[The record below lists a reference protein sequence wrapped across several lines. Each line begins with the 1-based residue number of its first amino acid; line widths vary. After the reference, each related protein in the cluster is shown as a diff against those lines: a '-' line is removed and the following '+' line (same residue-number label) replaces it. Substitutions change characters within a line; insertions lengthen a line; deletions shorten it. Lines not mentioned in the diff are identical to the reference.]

1 MKVKSIVVALAT
13 ILTAPLAMAQDLS
26 TLTIPASNVIYIAGA
41 SAQTPGLAKTITGFC
56 TTSIETYSGAGSA
69 TNNFVYYCSSAKAN
83 SASNVPTGF
92 AAGSKFAV
100 LKVDQGGSFN
110 GVAAVSPTSVL
121 PASYPKFPTLV
132 CNSTPNAAV
141 SAAVIAG
148 TNVGTCTL
156 EALNNVRPQLGLT
169 DVPKSIWLGRTQLSS
184 ADDANLKTVSGFA
197 GQGFGVAVSAQLY
210 AALQADQGLA
220 ATVQP
225 SLSANQYAS
234 LVQAGADGAVW
245 DILLPNSAKL
255 YAATGVSPLANGLAW
270 PPASQL
276 TLHRRQVTSGTQAS
290 SDVYFLNNPC
300 ENGTSLGGTL
310 APTPGSAIADTAATY
325 ADVTFYPS
333 TVNFLVNERSSTG
346 NVRTGLAAA
355 GYAIGVLS
363 LENPEANI
371 GGGAKYVKINGV
383 SPTADALQKA
393 NLVNGSYDFAFELE
407 IILAKT
413 AAANINSFA
422 TALGKELG
430 NGNVGFAGLYSDP
443 NAGTLTEGE
452 TNHYT
457 RSNNACQKAKWVW

>member
-1 MKVKSIVVALAT
+1 MKIKSIVVALAAV
-13 ILTAPLAMAQDLS
+13 LAAPIAMAQDLS
-26 TLTIPASNVIYIAGA
+26 TLGIPANNVIYMAGA
-41 SAQTPGLAKTITGFC
+41 SAQTPGLAKTLTGFC
-56 TTSIETYSGAGSA
+56 NSPIETYSGFGSA
-69 TNNFVYYCSSAKAN
+69 TNNFVYYCSSAKAT
-83 SASNVPTGF
+83 STSGVSTGF
-92 AAGSKFAV
+92 TATSKFAV

-110 GVAAVSPTSVL
+110 GVAAVSPTSAL

-132 CNSTPNAAV
+132 CNSTPNSAV

-148 TNVGTCTL
+148 SNVGTCTL
-156 EALNNVRPQLGLT
+156 EAANNVRPQLGLT
-169 DVPKSIWLGRTQLSS
+169 DVPKSIWSGRGQLSA

-220 ATVQP
+220 STVQP

-234 LVQAGADGAVW
+234 LVQAGADGQVW
-245 DILLPNSAKL
+245 DILLPNAAKAN
-255 YAATGVSPLANGLAW
+255 AAGTALPAGIAAW
-270 PPASQL
+270 PPAAQL
-276 TLHRRQVTSGTQAS
+276 TLHRRQATSGTQAS

-300 ENGTSLGGTL
+300 ESGTSLGGAFT
-310 APTPGSAIADTAATY
+310 PTAGNATADAAAIYPDTTY
-325 ADVTFYPS
+325 AS
-333 TVNFLVNERSSTG
+333 AVNFLVNERSSTG

-363 LENPEANI
+363 LENPEAGI

-383 SPTADALQKA
+383 SPTADTLQKA

-422 TALGKELG
+422 NALGKELG

-443 NAGTLTEGE
+443 NAGTLVEGE

-457 RSNNACQKAKWVW
+457 RSNNACQKARWFW